1 LFVLLYLRAEKHW
14 RYLIGAA
21 VLQALSALSCWYF
34 LFYTLYFFAF
44 QLLYRRIHE
53 GAWPRKWALAAPL
66 LCTIC
71 ALLLLSPWLIPLLAA
86 RPPASLYYVGGNM
99 FVADLAALFA
109 FPPTHPLAP
118 VCHGVYAAITGNAW
132 EGAVYLGL
140 VNLAL

>member
-1 LFVLLYLRAEKHW
+1 
-14 RYLIGAA
+14 
-21 VLQALSALSCWYF
+21 
-34 LFYTLYFFAF
+34 AF

-66 LCTIC
+66 LCTIG
-71 ALLLLSPWLIPLLAA
+71 ALLLLSPWLIPMLAA

-109 FPPTHPLAP
+109 FPPTHLLAP
-118 VCHGVYAAITGNAW
+118 IGHGIYAAITGNTW

-140 VNLAL
+140 VNLALLVWVLTRKKTDRTGNSLLTFALGGAIFFLVIAAGEAL